1 MVIDFA
7 IYCQHLTAIRRKQ
20 WLLTRLVDAY
30 DTYDVLLNYWADT
43 MQDDCYMISNDGWT
57 YPEVKAIKIKEV
69 KEKKNKKDN
78 GSDTESD
85 KSKTKEIPCM
95 YDEIVCDLLPV
106 NIVLDEYFSDEKHH
120 IDTLKAKQEEIES
133 LIQEMTEEHEDD
145 FNGYDKV
152 NEIRAAYKSATYKKP
167 IKGEKEILLALAEMP
182 SNNKNAKLARNAFIT
197 EHQDIFESWDKFNKT
212 DINRRIGEIENY
224 HPLLPDT
231 LAVFKEY
238 LDKYDELTYLKAQ
251 IKELTTTL
259 TNKVVEKYAS
269 LTEDEIRTLVVERK
283 WLATVIGG
291 CMALMQSV
299 THRIGT
305 EVASLVERYEN
316 TLPELTKEV
325 SEYESEVNGYLAEM
339 GFTL

>member
-1 MVIDFA
+1 
-7 IYCQHLTAIRRKQ
+7 
-20 WLLTRLVDAY
+20 
-30 DTYDVLLNYWADT
+30 
-43 MQDDCYMISNDGWT
+43 
-57 YPEVKAIKIKEV
+57 
-69 KEKKNKKDN
+69 
-78 GSDTESD
+78 
-85 KSKTKEIPCM
+85 
-95 YDEIVCDLLPV
+95 
-106 NIVLDEYFSDEKHH
+106 
-120 IDTLKAKQEEIES
+120 
-133 LIQEMTEEHEDD
+133 MTEEHEDD

-152 NEIRAAYKSATYKKP
+152 NEIRAAYKAATCKKP
-167 IKGEKEILLALAEMP
+167 IKGEKVFLLTLADMP
-182 SNNKNAKLARNAFIT
+182 SNNKNAKLARNSFIA
-197 EHQDIFESWDKFNKT
+197 EHQDVFAGWEKFNKA
-212 DINRRIGEIENY
+212 DIKRRIGEIENY

-238 LDKYDELTYLKAQ
+238 LDKYDELTSLKVQ

-305 EVASLVERYEN
+305 EVALLVERYDN

-325 SEYESEVNGYLAEM
+325 SEYENEVNGYLAEM